1 MSQQLT
7 IDSFA
12 FARDGRV
19 LEGALA
25 VSDLERLHDLVTEI
39 SGEVR
44 YRLQGF
50 KGERGQSQLRLTV
63 TGELPLTCQRCLEA
77 IRFDIE
83 VESVLELVPEGAEM
97 SQDELEDDTRDFL
110 PVAGSLDVVEL
121 VEDEILLV
129 LPVAPRHEN
138 CGLPG
143 AAEAGER
150 ISPFA
155 DLAKLKGKPN

>member
-1 MSQQLT
+1 MSRQLT

-19 LEGALA
+19 LEGTLA
-25 VSDLERLHDLVTEI
+25 ISDLERLHDLLAEV

-44 YRLQGF
+44 YRLHGL

-63 TGELPLTCQRCLEA
+63 SGSLPLACQRCLEA
-77 IRFDIE
+77 IRFDVE
-83 VESVLELVPEGAEM
+83 VDSVLELVPEGADM

-110 PVAGSLDVVEL
+110 PVAGSLDVAEL
-121 VEDEILLV
+121 VEDEILLT
-129 LPVAPRHEN
+129 LPVAPRHED